1 MGPPFDWPAIWCSLK
16 ILLLSI
22 GLFLFVDAQATWAL
36 VTKHKNLAAG
46 IYLLLAVP
54 SLGFLFGLYCLAKSV
69 F

>member
-1 MGPPFDWPAIWCSLK
+1 M
-16 ILLLSI
+16 
-22 GLFLFVDAQATWAL
+22 FLFVDAQATWAL